1 MKLGTQVLG
10 RAEELAEQF
19 VLQCKA
25 PNTRT
30 TYRGAL
36 LSFLKWCRHE
46 GWGDL
51 RDLDRWEFEY
61 YFDLL
66 QDRKAS
72 RTIGVHHAAVS
83 GFCAYL
89 VDLDL
94 LKTNAAG
101 AVRRTRAVIPRPP
114 TVPASTIN
122 ALLASIEGEGL
133 EDLRDRAI
141 LGLIAYT
148 CAGSAEVAQ
157 LVMDDLAPDLTWVR
171 LPNRSG
177 ARHVIHLAEPAS
189 RHLRLYL
196 DATASLFPSQCG
208 FVFRP
213 MVPGSDRV
221 RERGI
226 GTPALRAMVK
236 RRARAAGIDSGVTPR
251 LLRST
256 SIATLLDRG
265 AELESTQSFV
275 RHACVHTTRRYSRRQ
290 APPSRQELSDLLP
303 FDRCA

>member
-1 MKLGTQVLG
+1 MELDTQVLG

-36 LSFLKWCRHE
+36 LSFLGWCRRE

-66 QDRKAS
+66 QDRKAF
-72 RTIGVHHAAVS
+72 RTVRVHHAALS

-101 AVRRTRAVIPRPP
+101 AVRRTRGLIPKPP
-114 TVPASTIN
+114 TVPASAIN
-122 ALLASIEGEGL
+122 VLLASIGGEGL
-133 EDLRDRAI
+133 EELRDRAI
-141 LGLIAYT
+141 VGLIAYT
-148 CAGSAEVAQ
+148 CAGAAEVVQ

-177 ARHVIHLAEPAS
+177 AKQVIHLAEPTS

-196 DATASLFPSQCG
+196 DAAVSLFPSQCG

-213 MVPGSDRV
+213 MVPGTEKM
-221 RERGI
+221 RERGM

-236 RRARAAGIDSGVTPR
+236 RRATAAGIDSSVTPR

-256 SIATLLDRG
+256 AIATLLHRG

-275 RHACVHTTRRYSRRQ
+275 RHALVHTTRRYSRRQ
-290 APPSRQELSDLLP
+290 APPSRQELSNLLP